1 MQLLKFLSMKNFN
14 REAAQKYIIFDM
26 KFILLLPLLIVL
38 TSQFLLGYTLF
49 EIIAKKH
56 KSYYP

>member
-26 KFILLLPLLIVL
+26 KFILLLSLINVL
-38 TSQFLLGYTLF
+38 TSQFLLSLYT
-49 EIIAKKH
+49 H
-56 KSYYP
+56 